1 MKLQPGGSQGGEVK
15 FLIGLLMTAA
25 GLWFF
30 FDSVRFTTGHPGMI
44 SGAMHGGRGGGAG
57 HGGGMG
63 MGQTTS
69 MGIVLVPLF
78 VGVVALFFDVR
89 RTWAWIITWV
99 GVAVLAI
106 EIVSRFRPEFQVN
119 GTHAIMMLVLIAG
132 GIGFMLRAYVEDR
145 RSGGGKN
152 DQSGGS
158 ATGG

>member
-1 MKLQPGGSQGGEVK
+1 
-15 FLIGLLMTAA
+15 
-25 GLWFF
+25 
-30 FDSVRFTTGHPGMI
+30 
-44 SGAMHGGRGGGAG
+44 
-57 HGGGMG
+57 MG

-106 EIVSRFRPEFQVN
+106 EIVSRFRPEFQVK